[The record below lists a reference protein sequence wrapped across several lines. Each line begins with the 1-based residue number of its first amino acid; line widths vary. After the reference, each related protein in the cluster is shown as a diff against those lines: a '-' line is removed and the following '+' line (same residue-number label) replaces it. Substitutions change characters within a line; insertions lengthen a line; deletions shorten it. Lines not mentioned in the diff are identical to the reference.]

1 MRVLQGRTSASD
13 GDVAVAEATEGWVD
27 SPEII
32 FVFCSTAQ
40 EPQAV
45 AKALSERFAGVPIVG
60 CTTSGELLAG
70 EHTNKTMVVA
80 GLVDSGV
87 RWQTTVIRE
96 LQSFD
101 EAAAVEA
108 AKRLFAGLGTDT
120 EDFDP
125 DAHFCLLFVDGL
137 SMKEEVVSALLADA
151 IEGVTLA
158 GGSAG
163 DDLAFAKTF
172 VIHEGGAET
181 DAAVVVM
188 GKAEGSS
195 FKIIKHQHYVTTPRS
210 LVITR
215 ADVSAR
221 RVYEMDGYPAAEAYA
236 AAIGVPLEE
245 MTTEQMFLN
254 PMTFQCNGELY
265 VRSIQTLNDDRSL
278 TFYCGIEEGMV
289 LDIGGH
295 DDMESSL
302 QEDLGALKEEVGKVD
317 FLLSFNCILRSLE
330 AQEGDTNARLGSV
343 YDGLGA
349 SMIGFDTYGEQL
361 NGLHINQT
369 LVALAICAAD
379 SAAD

>member
-1 MRVLQGRTSASD
+1 MRVLQGRTSAID
-13 GDVAVAEATEGWVD
+13 GAVAVAEATQGWAD

-40 EPQAV
+40 GPQEV
-45 AKALSERFAGVPIVG
+45 ARALSERFSGVPIVG

-80 GLVDSGV
+80 GLVGSGV
-87 RWQTTVIRE
+87 RWQTTVIRD
-96 LQSFD
+96 LRSFD
-101 EAAAVEA
+101 EEAAVGA
-108 AKRLFAGLGTDT
+108 AGRLFAGLGTDT

-172 VIHEGGAET
+172 VIHEGGAES

-188 GKAEGSS
+188 GKAERSS

-215 ADVSAR
+215 ADVGAR

-295 DDMESSL
+295 HDMESSL
-302 QEDLGALKEEVGKVD
+302 RDDLGALEGEVGKID
-317 FLLSFNCILRSLE
+317 FLLGFNCILRSLE
-330 AQEGDTNARLGSV
+330 AQEGDTHARLGSI
-343 YDGLGA
+343 YEGLGA

-379 SAAD
+379 

>member
-1 MRVLQGRTSASD
+1 MRVVQGRTSAC
-13 GDVAVAEATEGWVD
+13 GGAEAVAEATEGWAAE
-27 SPEII
+27 PELL

-40 EPQAV
+40 DPHGV
-45 AKALSERFAGVPIVG
+45 AKALAERFPAVPIVG
-60 CTTSGELLAG
+60 CTTSGELLGG
-70 EHTNKTMVVA
+70 EHTNRTMVVA
-80 GLVDSGV
+80 GLIDSGV
-87 RWQTTVIRE
+87 RWKTTVIRG

-101 EAAAVEA
+101 EGAAVAAAQE
-108 AKRLFAGLGTDT
+108 LFAGVGTDT

-163 DDLAFAKTF
+163 DDLAFAQTL
-172 VIHEGGAET
+172 VIHEGGAES
-181 DAAVVVM
+181 DAAIVVM
-188 GKAEGSS
+188 GKAERAS
-195 FKIIKHQHYVTTPRS
+195 FRILKHQHYVTTPRS

-215 ADVSAR
+215 ADVAAR

-236 AAIGVPLEE
+236 AALGVDAGAL
-245 MTTEQMFLN
+245 TTELMFLN

-265 VRSIQTLNDDRSL
+265 VRSIQKLNEDLSL

-295 DDMESSL
+295 HDMEGSL
-302 QEDLGALKEEVGKVD
+302 REDLGALAEEVGEID
-317 FLLSFNCILRSLE
+317 FLLGFNCILRSLE
-330 AQEGDTNARLGSV
+330 AQEGDTHARLGTV
-343 YDGLGA
+343 YERLGA
-349 SMIGFDTYGEQL
+349 PMIGFDTYGEQL

-369 LVALAICAAD
+369 LVALAICGGE
-379 SAAD
+379 

>member
-1 MRVLQGRTSASD
+1 MRVLQGRTSAA
-13 GDVAVAEATEGWVD
+13 GGAQAVAEATEGW
-27 SPEII
+27 SEKPEIV

-40 EPQAV
+40 DPHEV
-45 AKALSERFAGVPIVG
+45 AKALSERFPAAPIVG
-60 CTTSGELLAG
+60 CTTSGELLGG

-87 RWQTTVIRE
+87 RWSTTVVRG
-96 LQSFD
+96 LKRFD
-101 EAAAVEA
+101 EGAAVAAAQE
-108 AKRLFAGLGTDT
+108 LFAGVGTDT

-125 DAHFCLLFVDGL
+125 DAHFCLLFVGGL

-151 IEGVTLA
+151 IEGVMLA

-163 DDLAFAKTF
+163 DDLAFAQTL
-172 VIHEGGAET
+172 VIHRGGAEP
-181 DAAVVVM
+181 DAALVVM
-188 GKAEGSS
+188 GKAERAS
-195 FKIIKHQHYVTTPRS
+195 FKILKHQHYVTTPRS

-215 ADVSAR
+215 ADVAAR

-236 AAIGVPLEE
+236 AAIGVDAGSL
-245 MTTEQMFLN
+245 TTEQMFLN

-265 VRSIQTLNDDRSL
+265 VRSIQRLNEDLSL
-278 TFYCGIEEGMV
+278 TFFCGIEEGMV

-295 DDMESSL
+295 NDMEGSL
-302 QEDLGALKEEVGKVD
+302 REDLDALAEDAGEVD
-317 FLLSFNCILRSLE
+317 FLLGFNCILRSLE
-330 AQEGDTNARLGSV
+330 AQGGDTHVRLGAV

-369 LVALAICAAD
+369 LVALAICGGE
-379 SAAD
+379 